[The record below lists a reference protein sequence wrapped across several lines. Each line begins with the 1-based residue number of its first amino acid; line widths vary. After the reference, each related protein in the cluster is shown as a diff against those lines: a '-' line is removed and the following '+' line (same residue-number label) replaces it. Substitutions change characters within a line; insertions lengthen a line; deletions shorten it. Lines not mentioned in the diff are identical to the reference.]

1 MTPVLEWQ
9 FFIEELDLILV
20 QDGQRYRS
28 IDDPGTNTP
37 ASESAAIPLR
47 QSDPIEKELVQ
58 CLEAGRFDHVM
69 IKPCLERPLAIFLL
83 TVSG

>member
-28 IDDPGTNTP
+28 IDDPGILFQVVAPENS
-37 ASESAAIPLR
+37 ARQYEYARVGISCNSSET
-47 QSDPIEKELVQ
+47 K
-58 CLEAGRFDHVM
+58 
-69 IKPCLERPLAIFLL
+69 RPHREGTGA
-83 TVSG
+83 VPRGWSV